1 MERQEK
7 RRQILKPLKNTQNQN
22 FIFFIYTWYEILI
35 ILILLII
42 IITIMLFVH
51 KFLTFKVIF
60 DLILLFILLS
70 FLIKINKKNL
80 FNQINLII
88 KFHFLKKYFK
98 KEKFTKNIQY
108 EINNDQL
115 VWNKTSFYLKKIKIK
130 SLNSYFENY
139 FQIKKINTIHEIHL
153 MILNKNELLKKY
165 HDDIIKIKHDHLNEF
180 LSNHQQ
186 FTNEL
191 NDTTYEKE
199 IFIIYKNETALN
211 LINENLFDIYDVTRC
226 ELELVQKKLNLIV
239 YNKQNLYKKN
249 WFKVNEQYYSVLNFH
264 SFNLLNQLSWLIN
277 LIDININDYFI
288 LNLSNLLKTDAINY
302 LNKQYKTNFFN
313 NKLKNEE
320 NKQFNELLKEYKQQI
335 FNEEENLF
343 KLNCHLIITA
353 NSLEELKFKTDNY
366 KYFYQDNLI
375 NIKQLKYDYFFINL
389 FEQHCFISES
399 NLNDIYLTNTQ
410 IDLGWMNYSSI
421 NKEYHGILLGKNNE
435 EQAFFFNQ
443 EEYLSNN
450 NNLQSF
456 NGINLILGKSGTGKS
471 ILIKKIIY
479 LSNLIKHQKIIILD
493 IEGEYIFLKDFFD
506 KTLIIN
512 LMPLVLDP
520 FKLEFETN
528 NERILFLASFLN
540 SLCHHDFTSEVT
552 QYFNEI
558 KIHGFWFFIKWLKN
572 NNSYKYNLIKEIDN
586 EIYMNWFN
594 QDFSLNEHEIVIFN
608 FKKIFDKEFITNLN
622 FINASLVL
630 VFCIISK
637 TIFNNKNNTYHLIID
652 EAHKF
657 FNLQNKTINNIWY
670 SLIKKSRKYQT
681 LLTFATQNFN
691 DLYANDFAN
700 KILGNLQYLF
710 IGKLNDIDLNSLIKY
725 LNINEYQKQD
735 FKNRIINLKQTE
747 FLYSNNNK
755 TFIQWT
761 NIIDEDILK
770 KYYLNSILE

>member
-51 KFLTFKVIF
+51 NFLTFKVIF

-88 KFHFLKKYFK
+88 KFHFLKKSFK
-98 KEKFTKNIQY
+98 NEKFTKSIQY

-139 FQIKKINTIHEIHL
+139 FQIKQINSIHEIHL

-165 HDDIIKIKHDHLNEF
+165 QDDIIKIKHYQLKEF

-186 FTNEL
+186 LINEL
-191 NDTTYEKE
+191 NNTTYEKE
-199 IFIIYKNETALN
+199 IFIIYKNQTALN
-211 LINENLFDIYDVTRC
+211 LINQNLFDIYDVTKF
-226 ELELVQKKLNLIV
+226 ELELIQKKLNFNV

-249 WFKVNEQYYSVLNFH
+249 WFKINEQYYSVLNFNN
-264 SFNLLNQLSWLIN
+264 FNLLNQLSWLIN

-343 KLNCHLIITA
+343 KLNCHLIISA
-353 NSLEELKFKTDNY
+353 NTLEELKFKTNNY

-389 FEQHCFISES
+389 FEQDSFINEI
-399 NLNDIYLTNTQ
+399 NLNNIYLTNTQ
-410 IDLGWMNYSSI
+410 FDLGWMNYSSI

-443 EEYLSNN
+443 EEYLSKN

-493 IEGEYIFLKDFFD
+493 IEGEYVFLKDFFD

-540 SLCHHDFTSEVT
+540 NLCHHDFTSEIT

-572 NNSYKYNLIKEIDN
+572 NASYKYNLIKEIDN

-608 FKKIFDKEFITNLN
+608 FKNIFDKEFITNLN

-725 LNINEYQKQD
+725 LNINEYQKQN
-735 FKNRIINLKQTE
+735 FKNKIINLKQTE